1 MLALLFSLLQTP
13 SAAYMEESRALAHDA
28 ALFVVCTGAG
38 WREGDLSGFTARR
51 LALATAN
58 GLTPQQAQ
66 TISHEQVQQEIA
78 AWRPL
83 LESRPI
89 ELRQPKDRLTR
100 EVRDRLSNLQVV
112 EERLTVECPALSARQ
127 PGMIEGSDDENLD
140 RMRAA
145 FAAVRAQNEKL
156 ID

>member
-1 MLALLFSLLQTP
+1 MLALLFALLQTP
-13 SAAYMEESRALAHDA
+13 STAYMEESRAFAHDA
-28 ALFVVCTGAG
+28 ALFAVCTGAG
-38 WREGDLSGFTARR
+38 WREGDLSGFTERR

-58 GLTPQQAQ
+58 GLTPQQVQ
-66 TISHEQVQQEIA
+66 TIGAEQMQQEMA

-83 LESRPI
+83 LENRPV
-89 ELRQPKDRLTR
+89 ELLQPKARLTR
-100 EVRDRLSNLQVV
+100 DIQDRLRKLQTV

-145 FAAVRAQNEKL
+145 FAAVRTQYEKL